1 VQTLSDKPPRTP
13 APDASGGHVSERR
26 ESAQGRRISG
36 LASFRRHVRLLWPIP
51 ALAVVVLALATGYWV
66 ILRALVSFLFNI
78 LMIAVAIK
86 VPINIFAMTRRVV
99 TDTVPAYWLKS
110 APIVVLRWTSFVVG
124 LLLSIAFVGYY
135 LLIMIEA
142 GLKAQF

>member
-1 VQTLSDKPPRTP
+1 M
-13 APDASGGHVSERR
+13 
-26 ESAQGRRISG
+26 
-36 LASFRRHVRLLWPIP
+36 
-51 ALAVVVLALATGYWV
+51 ALATGYWV

-86 VPINIFAMTRRVV
+86 LPINIFAMTRRVV
-99 TDTVPAYWLKS
+99 TDTVPAYRLKS
-110 APIVVLRWTSFVVG
+110 APMVVLRWTSFVVG

-135 LLIMIEA
+135 LLVMLEA